1 MPITEAY
8 WGDGSLY
15 GDGDYYYSI
24 EGTPFEYSVE
34 YEVHCHRLSVR
45 INYTTAAIPGAGEAF
60 RIHDLRARLA
70 PDRQASFTYEAFVDA
85 TTPSERVSAVINH
98 SGSEFIISHLQLIAQ
113 RKKHQPK
120 G

>member
-15 GDGDYYYSI
+15 GDGDYYY
-24 EGTPFEYSVE
+24 GPVTVPAEYIVE

-45 INYTTAAIPGAGEAF
+45 FNYTADVTAGLTEAF
-60 RIHDLRARLA
+60 AIHNIRARVS
-70 PDRQASFTYEAFVDA
+70 PDRQGSFTYEAFVDR
-85 TTPSERVSAVINH
+85 TTPSERISIVVNH
-98 SGSEFIISHLQLIAQ
+98 SGSELIVSHLQLIAQ
-113 RKKHQPK
+113 RKKHQRK